1 MRVHVVV
8 PEGFDNPGQPTGGNI
23 YDRRVCA
30 GLAEAGWEVLVA
42 TVAAAWPVP
51 GSGARADLARIV
63 SAIPDG
69 ETVLIDGLI
78 ASPTA
83 AQLLPHTGRIRM
95 TVLLH
100 MPLAAAVDTH
110 HDASAER
117 SERAVLRAVA
127 GVVVTSEW
135 TRRQVLTRY
144 PIPTCRVHVA
154 RPGVDRVAAPA
165 RPVRGHLICV
175 GVLGRHKGQD
185 LLVEALADLADR
197 DWHCVLAG
205 SPDRHPNFVEQLQT
219 RITRLGYD
227 HRVRLSGVLTGAAL
241 SHAYTTAD
249 LLVAPSRSETY
260 GMTVTEA
267 LAHGLP
273 VIAAAVGGLPE
284 ALGSTADGTP
294 PGQLIPPGDL
304 AALAAALRDWLGDER
319 HRHRLRAAARQ
330 RRSTLRGW
338 EQTTQEIAN
347 ALTVRGSISPRPE
360 LTTILEGPMTI
371 RTESRI
377 TIASSV
383 REVWAYVCDVGR
395 WPEWAPT
402 VLEGRVR
409 GGGPL
414 QPGSRVEQ
422 RAKLML
428 GLSRGRS
435 QEVTVVE
442 APSSV
447 AFAGPMGTSAARWG
461 MELEPVDD
469 KQTDAMMWIEVD
481 LAGIMRAV
489 PSRMLQGRIQRVSD
503 VEMVA
508 IKAAVESDTREGAES

>member
-8 PEGFDNPGQPTGGNI
+8 PEGFDHPGQPSGGNI

-95 TVLLH
+95 IVLLH
-100 MPLAAAVDTH
+100 MPLGTAADTH
-110 HDASAER
+110 HDANAER
-117 SERAVLRAVA
+117 SEQAVLRAAA

-135 TRRQVLTRY
+135 TRQQVLTRY
-144 PIPTCRVHVA
+144 AIPACRVHVA

-175 GVLGRHKGQD
+175 GVLSRHKGQD

-205 SPDRHPNFVEQLQT
+205 SLDRDPDFAGQLQT

-241 SHAYTTAD
+241 SHAYATAD
-249 LLVAPSRSETY
+249 LLVAPSRAETY

-273 VIAAAVGGLPE
+273 VLAAAVGGLPE
-284 ALGSTADGTP
+284 ALGSTADGAR
-294 PGQLIPPGDL
+294 PGQLIPPGDP
-304 AALAAALRDWLGDER
+304 AALAAALADWLGDER
-319 HRHRLRAAARQ
+319 HRHRLRAAAQQ

-347 ALTVRGSISPRPE
+347 ALT
-360 LTTILEGPMTI
+360 
-371 RTESRI
+371 
-377 TIASSV
+377 AH
-383 REVWAYVCDVGR
+383 
-395 WPEWAPT
+395 
-402 VLEGRVR
+402 
-409 GGGPL
+409 
-414 QPGSRVEQ
+414 
-422 RAKLML
+422 
-428 GLSRGRS
+428 GRS
-435 QEVTVVE
+435 KPVPPVVNNH
-442 APSSV
+442 PGKIS
-447 AFAGPMGTSAARWG
+447 
-461 MELEPVDD
+461 D
-469 KQTDAMMWIEVD
+469 
-481 LAGIMRAV
+481 RA
-489 PSRMLQGRIQRVSD
+489 
-503 VEMVA
+503 
-508 IKAAVESDTREGAES
+508 